1 MTEFVDAWD
10 AQGRVHKMEIPVHGF
25 ALVEYMP
32 GWTPPATVA
41 ANNGGLPETAGR
53 VSARPAFSGDPSEA
67 AE

>member
-1 MTEFVDAWD
+1 MTHTEAWTAD
-10 AQGRVHKMEIPVHGF
+10 GRVVRVAVPVNPDC
-25 ALVEYMP
+25 LVDDF
-32 GWTPPATVA
+32 PPATVA